1 MRRIGAYVDYDAG
14 KQAVVLTAIPDAA
27 NHAFSKRD
35 REILRHA
42 KRFTADQG
50 LDWDD
55 LSADRKLEIVEEA
68 SAAGKLGKMKSDER
82 RIWRQQ
88 AEALGWSHSSV
99 MERAAHEP
107 LTDAER
113 FDRAYACLLYTSRCV

>member
-1 MRRIGAYVDYDAG
+1 MI
-14 KQAVVLTAIPDAA
+14 A
-27 NHAFSKRD
+27 NATSTSGI
-35 REILRHA
+35 EC
-42 KRFTADQG
+42 
-50 LDWDD
+50 
-55 LSADRKLEIVEEA
+55 
-68 SAAGKLGKMKSDER
+68 KLGKMKSDER

-113 FDRAYACLLYTSRCV
+113 FDRAYAFAREIGYTHVMRFAGRKAKPVRIE